1 MDNIDR
7 SVITSWLKNGMT
19 PADIYAAAV
28 DVEQKNKE
36 KELSQAMDGV
46 INGYNNY
53 YRILTGEPLPTE
65 LANRLHEKLT
75 SFASKTKEQKT
86 LATPT
91 EEKGMRKAETSDE
104 DKAFAEA
111 LQKLLRNW

>member
-36 KELSQAMDGV
+36 KELSQAMEGV

-53 YRILTGEPLPTE
+53 YKILTGEPLPVE
-65 LANRLHEKLT
+65 LANKLSEKLT
-75 SFASKTKEQKT
+75 TFTSKTREQNAAAAPTKEKE
-86 LATPT
+86 P
-91 EEKGMRKAETSDE
+91 RKAGTSDE